1 MPSESPSAAGGNFLP
16 TGLRMDRRP
25 GSHWWSGPVPPAVPT
40 HTRPTTNGIGNDNSA
55 NQRPMGADRRPPP
68 VPATTGGLPGS
79 SVFSALAATPS
90 IQNSTELSAR
100 NHPAYL
106 LSCLDLLVYANM
118 IYIYFL
124 DTSFLRLLI
133 RAFIH
138 ARALSPKPFPVP
150 DPPLRLSSIFFVWA
164 TFLFPF
170 IDHIISGG
178 PEGAEGM
185 GGYLHGGIVINFV
198 GEMGSVSRWRL
209 CALDLLILGIQC
221 VMLSLVTM
229 RHYPSSAALTAP
241 APQTIED
248 EEAGVRTTRR
258 GYAQVADED
267 EDEDDIIVTEG
278 GKEKDDAIQ
287 IINPWRAI
295 RIVWNGEGSV
305 DEAPTATATTRTAS
319 MNRIFFS

>member
-1 MPSESPSAAGGNFLP
+1 
-16 TGLRMDRRP
+16 
-25 GSHWWSGPVPPAVPT
+25 
-40 HTRPTTNGIGNDNSA
+40 
-55 NQRPMGADRRPPP
+55 
-68 VPATTGGLPGS
+68 
-79 SVFSALAATPS
+79 
-90 IQNSTELSAR
+90 
-100 NHPAYL
+100 
-106 LSCLDLLVYANM
+106 M
-118 IYIYFL
+118 IHIYFL
-124 DTSFLRLLI
+124 DTSFFRLLI

-150 DPPLRLSSIFFVWA
+150 DPPLTLSSIFFVWA

-185 GGYLHGGIVINFV
+185 GGYLHGGVVINFV
-198 GEMGSVSRWRL
+198 GEMGSASRWKL

-229 RHYPSSAALTAP
+229 RHYPSSAAP

-248 EEAGVRTTRR
+248 EEAGVRRTTTTTTTTTR
-258 GYAQVADED
+258 GYAQVADEDED

-305 DEAPTATATTRTAS
+305 DEAPTTTAATTRTAS